1 MTKKHNIMVVDDD
14 PLMGGMIC
22 RFLSQKKEFNV
33 RYFES
38 PIQALTDVHKFKPD
52 MVILDWSMP
61 KLSGLQF
68 LLRLRKNKKTKT
80 LPVFM
85 LTAKRRGE
93 DFERACAAGVD
104 GYITKPINF
113 NMLNN
118 HVTRYFSNV

>member
-1 MTKKHNIMVVDDD
+1 MVVDDD